1 MRIASTQYSATMNQ
15 ALQLAN
21 SHMADLMQQMATG
34 QRILKPS
41 DEPVTSVRLSRLERE
56 DAALSQY
63 RDNIGALRTRL
74 TKNESLMEGM
84 NKDMQQVRDLLV
96 WAADNGGNSNA
107 DVAAMASSL
116 SALRDSLYYSVNSR
130 DDEGH
135 YLFSGT
141 ASDKATV
148 TFNAAGAAG
157 SRYAF
162 GGNTNPQLVMVG
174 NGVTQA
180 ANVSLD
186 EMATLLNQLDS
197 TIAILQAPG
206 LDISAPATQ
215 SSIRGSL
222 DMVDSTMSSVT
233 AKIAQQ
239 GGAQNTLQSLD
250 DSHANVSLSNQQAAL
265 TLGQLDYG
273 KAAVELNGYTI
284 AVQATQKV
292 YGRVS
297 QLSLFDAL

>member
-15 ALQLAN
+15 ALQLA
-21 SHMADLMQQMATG
+21 SSGMADLMQQMATG
-34 QRILKPS
+34 QRILRPS
-41 DEPVTSVRLSRLERE
+41 DEPVTSVRLARLERE

-63 RDNIGALRTRL
+63 RDNISALKTRL
-74 TKNESLMEGM
+74 TKNEALMDGM
-84 NKDMQQVRDLLV
+84 VKDMQQARDQLV
-96 WAADNGGNSNA
+96 WASDSGGNSNA
-107 DVAAMASSL
+107 DVAAMASTL
-116 SALRDSLYYSVNSR
+116 VALRDSLYYSTNSR

-141 ASDKATV
+141 ASNQPAA
-148 TFNAAGAAG
+148 TFNAVAPAG

-162 GGNTNPQLVMVG
+162 GGNTNAQLVMVG

-197 TIAILQAPG
+197 TIATLQSPA
-206 LDISAPATQ
+206 LNISNPATQ
-215 SSIRGSL
+215 ANITASL
-222 DMVDSTMSSVT
+222 NLVDSTMNSVS
-233 AKIAQQ
+233 AKIALQ
-239 GGAQNTLQSLD
+239 GGAQNTLQTLD
-250 DSHANVSLSNQQAAL
+250 GNHANVSLSNQQAAL
-265 TLGQLDYG
+265 SLGQLDYG
-273 KAAVELNGYTI
+273 KASVELNGYTT

-297 QLSLFDAL
+297 QLSLFNAL

>member
-1 MRIASTQYSATMNQ
+1 MRIASTQYSATMNH
-15 ALQLAN
+15 ALQLA
-21 SHMADLMQQMATG
+21 SGHMADLMQQMATG
-34 QRILKPS
+34 QRILRPS
-41 DEPVTSVRLSRLERE
+41 DEPVTSVRLARLERE

-74 TKNESLMEGM
+74 TKNEALMDGM
-84 NKDMQQVRDLLV
+84 VKDMQQARDLLV
-96 WAADNGGNSNA
+96 WASDNGGNSNP
-107 DVAAMASSL
+107 DVAAMADSL
-116 SALRDSLYYSVNSR
+116 AALRDSLYYSVNSR

-141 ASDKATV
+141 ASNQATV
-148 TFNAAGAAG
+148 SFNAAAAAG

-162 GGNTNPQLVMVG
+162 GGNTSPQLVMVG

-186 EMATLLNQLDS
+186 DMATLLNQLDS
-197 TIAILQAPG
+197 TIAVLQAPG
-206 LDISAPATQ
+206 LDILNPATQ
-215 SSIRGSL
+215 ASIKGSL
-222 DMVDSTMSSVT
+222 DQVDSSLSVVA

-239 GGAQNTLQSLD
+239 GGAQNTLQTLD

-273 KAAVELNGYTI
+273 KAAVELNGYTT